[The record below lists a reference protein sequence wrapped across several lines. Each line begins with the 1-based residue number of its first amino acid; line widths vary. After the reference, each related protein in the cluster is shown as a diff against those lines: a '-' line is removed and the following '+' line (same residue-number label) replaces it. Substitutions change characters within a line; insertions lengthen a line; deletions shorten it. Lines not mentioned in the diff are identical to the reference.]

1 MASSTGN
8 NQNINSTT
16 TNAGFNFANSA
27 NQIIDFNAK
36 IDHVLD
42 SDENL
47 EDNNDFIDLLGLE
60 DWEQMLD
67 EDCISRLTA
76 DFNNNIINMSSTT
89 PSKPLVSTPI
99 NQTNTSIIQ
108 PSAVVNKQEKI
119 TTTATSTVM
128 PKIQYITNTKSQ
140 PKTNSNNNS
149 QPLVLLMPQSNTNQ
163 SFTSNSNATTTTS
176 IKKLNLQGGENS
188 NSSLN
193 IITSTKPNL
202 PTTIISN
209 NTANVVRRLSSV
221 MLNENKNTN
230 GQNHGTT
237 TKIVTAAKS
246 TQSLTS
252 ILSNKNTNV
261 RIKIKSWFKK
271 MFK

>member
-1 MASSTGN
+1 MASSTGTS
-8 NQNINSTT
+8 QNTNSTT

-42 SDENL
+42 SDETL

-99 NQTNTSIIQ
+99 NPTNSSIIQ
-108 PSAVVNKQEKI
+108 PTPVVNKQEI
-119 TTTATSTVM
+119 VTTTSTVM

-140 PKTNSNNNS
+140 PISNNNKS

-163 SFTSNSNATTTTS
+163 SFTSNSNTTTTS
-176 IKKLNLQGGENS
+176 IKKLNLQGGENT
-188 NSSLN
+188 NSSLS
-193 IITSTKPNL
+193 IITNTKPNL

-209 NTANVVRRLSSV
+209 TTAHVVRRLSSV
-221 MLNENKNTN
+221 MLNENKNNN

-261 RIKIKSWFKK
+261 RIKIKKSWFKK
-271 MFK
+271 M